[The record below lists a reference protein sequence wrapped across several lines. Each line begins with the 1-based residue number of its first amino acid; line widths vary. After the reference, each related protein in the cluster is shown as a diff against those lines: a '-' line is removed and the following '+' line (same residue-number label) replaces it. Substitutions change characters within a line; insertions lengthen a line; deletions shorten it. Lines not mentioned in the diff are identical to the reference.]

1 MLHGLMLRLPP
12 IATGLLLATLPA
24 LADAAQPFGPGE
36 RIRWSVSYMK
46 VRAGEAWAE
55 VSAGEGGE
63 LLISGGA
70 RNADWYGRIYTI
82 DDRVDSRWD
91 PLGPGSREYRTRFR
105 EGGFHQDQLMSIA
118 PEAIQVDRSQRF
130 DEGWRSWSDEY
141 PGPGEPVED
150 PTTALYRVRMLP
162 LEDGASYRFPV
173 FSGRETWQLRVQV
186 EPRELLQT
194 ALGETPVVPVRLFTK
209 HQGDLEQKG
218 RLVLYLSDDS
228 RRVPVRAIMHT
239 NVGAIRADIIS
250 YEPQSE

>member
-1 MLHGLMLRLPP
+1 MLRLPP

-55 VSAGEGGE
+55 VSAGAGGE

-105 EGGFHQDQLMSIA
+105 EGGFHQDQLMRIRPRHCTGCACCPSRMA
-118 PEAIQVDRSQRF
+118 RATASRS
-130 DEGWRSWSDEY
+130 S
-141 PGPGEPVED
+141 P
-150 PTTALYRVRMLP
+150 A
-162 LEDGASYRFPV
+162 
-173 FSGRETWQLRVQV
+173 GRH
-186 EPRELLQT
+186 
-194 ALGETPVVPVRLFTK
+194 G
-209 HQGDLEQKG
+209 
-218 RLVLYLSDDS
+218 S
-228 RRVPVRAIMHT
+228 
-239 NVGAIRADIIS
+239 
-250 YEPQSE
+250 